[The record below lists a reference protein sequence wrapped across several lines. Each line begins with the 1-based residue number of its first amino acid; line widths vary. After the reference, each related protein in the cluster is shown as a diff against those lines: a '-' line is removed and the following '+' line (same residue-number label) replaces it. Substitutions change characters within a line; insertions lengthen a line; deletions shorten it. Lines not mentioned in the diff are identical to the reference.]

1 MLRLR
6 QRLADQRSFLD
17 EFLPPE
23 LRDLPED
30 FAKLDRWLNDERFFQ
45 PFLGHYHRR
54 LGRPSIPAETYLRMM
69 VLKHQYGLSD
79 RQLCASV
86 VERIN
91 WRRFCRIPWDQAVP
105 HPSSLSKIR
114 GRLDAD
120 GGDHM
125 ALLNEHL
132 VRKATEEGLLKARKI
147 RVDTTAI
154 EANIH
159 HPTDAGLIYDGVRTV
174 SRLVKQAQALGA
186 SAGQRFRDRTRSVR
200 KRLLSITKV
209 LRRRTGEAHPPSVG
223 PREVRHI
230 TGEMAEIGAKT
241 LQAAKGVLEEA
252 KVSADAAVKR
262 VADRLMSVQERVAR
276 VIEQARQVNEGH
288 LTIPDRLVSIFD
300 PDARPI
306 RRGKLDRPTEFGYK
320 VCLTESEER
329 VVTEYRVF
337 KGNPPDSA
345 LLVDAVQGHCQHVGR
360 TPARTATDRGF
371 WSPGNERALMELG
384 VRKVSMPR
392 RGKESVKRREYERQS
407 WFRRLQRWRAG
418 QEATISV
425 LKRRYGLDRTLY
437 RGADGSRRWV
447 GEAVWG
453 YNLRRIAQLA

>member
-30 FAKLDRWLNDERFFQ
+30 LAKLDRWLNDERFFQ

-54 LGRPSIPAETYLRMM
+54 LGRPSVPAETYLRMM

-79 RQLCASV
+79 RLLCALV
-86 VERIN
+86 TDRIS
-91 WRRFCRIPWDQAVP
+91 WRRFCRIPWDQPVP

-159 HPTDAGLIYDGVRTV
+159 HPTDASLIYDGVRTV
-174 SRLVKQAQALGA
+174 SRLVEQVQALGA

-209 LRRRTGEAHPPSVG
+209 LRRRTGEAVQ
-223 PREVRHI
+223 EVRRI
-230 TGEMAEIGAKT
+230 IGEMAEIGAKAIE
-241 LQAAKGVLEEA
+241 AAKGVLEEA
-252 KVSADAAVKR
+252 KESGDAAVKR
-262 VADRLMSVQERVAR
+262 VVTRLMAVQGRVAR

-288 LTIPDRLVSIFD
+288 LRIPDRLVSIFD

-320 VCLTESEER
+320 VRLTESAEHMI
-329 VVTEYRVF
+329 TEYRVVQ
-337 KGNPPDSA
+337 GNPPDSA
-345 LLVDAVQGHCQHVGR
+345 LLVDGVIEHCRRVGR
-360 TPARTATDRGF
+360 VPTRAATDRGF
-371 WSPGNERALMELG
+371 WSPENERALTGLG
-384 VRKVSMPR
+384 VKQVSMPR
-392 RGKESVKRREYERQS
+392 RGKQSVKRREHERQS
-407 WFRRLQRWRAG
+407 WFKRLQRWRAG
-418 QEATISV
+418 EEATISV

-437 RGADGSRRWV
+437 RGADGCRRWV
-447 GEAVWG
+447 GEAIWG
-453 YNLRRIAQLA
+453 YNLHRIAQLA

>member
-30 FAKLDRWLNDERFFQ
+30 LAKVDRWLNDERFFQ

-69 VLKHQYGLSD
+69 ALKHQYSLSD

-105 HPSSLSKIR
+105 HPSSLCKIR
-114 GRLDAD
+114 KRLDAD

-132 VRKATEEGLLKARKI
+132 VRKATEEGFLKARKI

-174 SRLVKQAQALGA
+174 SRLVKRVRVLGA
-186 SAGQRFRDRTRSVR
+186 AAGVRFRDRSRSVR

-209 LRRRTGEAHPPSVG
+209 LRRRTGEALQ
-223 PREVRHI
+223 EVRRI
-230 TGEMAEIGAKT
+230 TGEMAEIAAKT

-252 KVSADAAVKR
+252 KESGDAAVKR
-262 VADRLMSVQERVAR
+262 VVDRLMSVEAYVGR
-276 VIEQARQVNEGH
+276 VIEQSRQVNSGNLH
-288 LTIPDRLVSIFD
+288 IPDRLVSISD

-306 RRGKLDRPTEFGYK
+306 QRGKLDRPTEFGYK
-320 VCLTESEER
+320 VRLTESEER
-329 VVTEYRVF
+329 VVTEYQVF

-345 LLVDAVQGHCQHVGR
+345 LLVDAVQGHCQRVGR
-360 TPARTATDRGF
+360 TPTRAATDRGF

-384 VRKVSMPR
+384 VGKVSMPR
-392 RGKESVKRREYERQS
+392 RGKESDKRREYERQS